1 MQAVATGAP
10 RPELKEIVVEASR
23 ALAHLDADR
32 IEELAASCQALNRD
46 LPAMESSG
54 RAELIRQATEAN
66 QEMAT
71 FARVLEA
78 TRANLRVLHR
88 LREIRMGHSGYGDGQ
103 VRGWTDL
110 ESAHGNH

>member
-1 MQAVATGAP
+1 MQAVATGTR
-10 RPELKEIVVEASR
+10 RPELKDIVVEASR

-32 IEELAASCQALNRD
+32 LEELAVSCQALNRD
-46 LPAMESSG
+46 LPAPG
-54 RAELIRQATEAN
+54 NRGCADLLRQASAAGE
-66 QEMAT
+66 EMAT

-78 TRANLRVLHR
+78 TRSNLRVLHR